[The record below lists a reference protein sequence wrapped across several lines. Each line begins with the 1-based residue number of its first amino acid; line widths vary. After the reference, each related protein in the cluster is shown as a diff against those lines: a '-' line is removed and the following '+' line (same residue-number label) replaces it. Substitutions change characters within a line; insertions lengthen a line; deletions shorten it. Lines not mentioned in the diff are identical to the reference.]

1 MTNHPIKGKYVII
14 VISIFST
21 QPNPLQISRGTL
33 VTVICILCRK
43 RLEPDLKVGE
53 LTAQLFRLGERGPG
67 RRLRRVQIPAQ
78 PLRLLLLPLLHAPEH
93 AIFQFKG
100 AVA

>member
-33 VTVICILCRK
+33 VYMYFFVGKDEIL
-43 RLEPDLKVGE
+43 
-53 LTAQLFRLGERGPG
+53 T
-67 RRLRRVQIPAQ
+67 
-78 PLRLLLLPLLHAPEH
+78 
-93 AIFQFKG
+93 
-100 AVA
+100 